1 MKYFV
6 LIISYIIFAFI
17 VATITGKILKFG
29 LHEETPKPKE
39 EKK

>member
-17 VATITGKILKFG
+17 ASIFIGKILKFG
-29 LHEETPKPKE
+29 LREETPKPKE